1 VSYDTLLNLILS
13 GDKGVGRETLRE
25 RFGFELDEDERLD
38 LPKRS
43 ELGPNVNVYGKDV
56 EVNPS
61 EICRLQVWEV
71 KLNEELK
78 SSLSKCVDTANGAVF
93 LFDITNKDSLNRLD
107 EWLEAI
113 REINPDLPVV
123 VVGNKVDI
131 QQNRF
136 MEPLDSI
143 EYAHDRFCKAYI
155 EISAKTGRKV
165 EIAFYM
171 VVQILKDYPKQK

>member
-1 VSYDTLLNLILS
+1 MSYDTLLNLILS
-13 GDKGVGRETLRE
+13 GDKGVGRETLRK
-25 RFGFELDEDERLD
+25 RISFELDEEDKED
-38 LPKRS
+38 LP
-43 ELGPNVNVYGKDV
+43 ELSPNVNVYAKDV
-56 EVNPS
+56 EVNPA

-78 SSLSKCVDTANGAVF
+78 SSLSKCVDHANGAVF
-93 LFDITNKDSLNRLD
+93 MFDITNKASLDRLD

-113 REINPDLPVV
+113 RETNPDIPVV
-123 VVGNKVDI
+123 VVGNKADLKEK
-131 QQNRF
+131 RF
-136 MEPLDSI
+136 MGAMDSI

-171 VVQILKDYPKQK
+171 VVQILKDYLKQNETK